1 MYFDVR
7 EIFGRDTMRNLV
19 IAMLLAAIAV
29 ILLGSGSVW
38 AQQDITPGPKASD
51 AQTIFDKGSPTIN
64 VGPYDEFNW
73 DVYIRNRPFNSAAYQ
88 RGTLFAPV
96 DAILQALKFGY
107 SQGDDGVVHIT
118 SNPGEYPTVT
128 LAGNSLS
135 CEYNGTN
142 FSIGAGQ
149 VKGGIYVSLSRMC
162 RNLGVSFIA
171 NSDTK
176 IIDIT
181 VPQGMSVQQYQ
192 EQHKQAT
199 LKGMRSGSDA
209 GPSTVDSK
217 TDMDKTGSATAS
229 STAKTMDTTDGGTS
243 TSQEGLSKGSGSLP
257 ADKNVAAVQP
267 ADGKT
272 EDSPIKQVGDIGG
285 FADDTTGQCYWTA
298 TIKNTGDELVKN
310 VVVTLHIQ
318 DGTGKDYS
326 TQIKPIGNMNGGDQS
341 KLEFYW
347 QGMKYLIVTPKIEIK
362 HDPLPKKEQ
371 KPAEK
376 AMPPK
381 ASPKQAPASK

>member
-1 MYFDVR
+1 
-7 EIFGRDTMRNLV
+7 MRNFV
-19 IAMLLAAIAV
+19 IAMLFAAIAV
-29 ILLGSGSVW
+29 LLIAPGSLW
-38 AQQDITPGPKASD
+38 AQQNITPGPKAGD
-51 AQTIFDKGSPTIN
+51 NQTIFDKGSPTID
-64 VGPYDEFNW
+64 VGPWDEFDW
-73 DVYIRNRPFNSAAYQ
+73 DIYIRNRSFKTVAFQ
-88 RGTLFAPV
+88 RGNIYAPA

-118 SNPGEYPTVT
+118 STPGSYPAIT
-128 LAGNSLS
+128 LTGNSLK
-135 CEYNGTN
+135 CEYNGASFT
-142 FSIGAGQ
+142 IGAGL
-149 VKGGIYVSLSRMC
+149 VKGGVYVSLPGMC
-162 RNLGVSFIA
+162 RNLGASFIA
-171 NSDTK
+171 SSDTK

-199 LKGMRSGSDA
+199 LKGMRQSSDA
-209 GPSTVDSK
+209 GPSTLDSK
-217 TDMDKTGSATAS
+217 TDMDKTGESTAS
-229 STAKTMDTTDGGTS
+229 GTAKAMDTTDGGTS
-243 TSQEGLSKGSGSLP
+243 SSQEGLSKGSGSLP
-257 ADKNVAAVQP
+257 DDKKVADAKA

-298 TIKNTGDELVKN
+298 TIKNTGEELVKN

-318 DGTGKDYS
+318 DGTGKDYN

-362 HDPLPKKEQ
+362 HDPLPKKED

-381 ASPKQAPASK
+381 ASPKQPPASK